1 MNCKQC
7 RKRSVSIYCSSKCRT
22 EGSNERSRLNYI
34 AKGKEH
40 FKHKT
45 TKFSMATIQAI
56 WPKGELAYKPN

>member
-7 RKRSVSIYCSSKCRT
+7 HKKSVSVYCSAKCRIDKA
-22 EGSNERSRLNYI
+22 NERSSLNYKE
-34 AKGKEH
+34 KGKEH

-45 TKFSMATIQAI
+45 TKVSMATIQAI